1 MYDYLIV
8 GAGFSGCTL
17 AERIATVLQKKVLI
31 VDKRNHIGGNAYDY
45 YNNEHILVHKYGP
58 HIFHTNSH
66 KVWDYLSR
74 FTEWNNYFHHVLGYV
89 EGKLIPVPFNLN
101 SLYAVFTES
110 YAKKLEEQLLQQFGY
125 GDKIPILK
133 LQQSA
138 HGDLQFLAKYI
149 YDNVFH
155 GYTTK
160 MWELTPE
167 NLDPSVTARV
177 PVFLSRDD
185 RYFQDIYQGIPK
197 FGYTKMF
204 ESMLQSPLISV
215 ALQTDYKD
223 ITDIVSFNKII
234 YTGPIDAYF
243 DYMHGELPYRSL
255 RFDFRTIDTELEQSV
270 AQINYPNNHLYTR
283 TTEFK
288 HLSKQ
293 SHAKT
298 TIAYEYPQRYDKL
311 VNEPYYPIPQHE
323 NTELAR
329 KYKKEAEK
337 IQSTVLFCGRLADY
351 QYYNMDQVT
360 ARALSVFEHTIAQS

>member
-17 AERIATVLQKKVLI
+17 AERIATVLKKKVLI
-31 VDKRNHIGGNAYDY
+31 VDKRNHIGGNAYDF
-45 YNNEHILVHKYGP
+45 YNDEHILVHKYGP
-58 HIFHTNSH
+58 HIFHTNSA
-66 KVWDYLSR
+66 KVWNYLSR
-74 FTEWNNYFHHVLGYV
+74 FTQWYMYFHHVLGYV

-101 SLYAVFTES
+101 SLHAVFPER
-110 YAKKLEEQLLQQFGY
+110 YATTLEEQLLQQFGY
-125 GDKIPILK
+125 GEKIPILK

-138 HGDLQFLAKYI
+138 QGDLPFLAKYI
-149 YDNVFH
+149 YDNIFH

-160 MWELTPE
+160 MWEITPE
-167 NLDPSVTARV
+167 KLDPSVTARV

-185 RYFQDIYQGIPK
+185 RYFQDTYQGIPAL
-197 FGYTKMF
+197 GYTKMF
-204 ESMLQSPLISV
+204 ENMLASPLIHI
-215 ALQTDYKD
+215 ALQTDYQD
-223 ITDIVSFNKII
+223 IMDTIKFDKMI

-255 RFDFRTIDTELEQSV
+255 RFDFQTFDEDLTQKV
-270 AQINYPNNHLYTR
+270 AQINYPNNHHYTR

-288 HLSKQ
+288 HLTKQ
-293 SHAKT
+293 KSTKT
-298 TIAYEYPQRYDKL
+298 TVAYEYPQLYDKSL
-311 VNEPYYPIPQHE
+311 NEPYYPIPQQE

-329 KYKKEAEK
+329 KYKLEAEK

-360 ARALSVFEHTIAQS
+360 ARALSVFEHKVAQQ